1 MDQLQSACLALAQ
14 EALKPPPLFDPAGKV
29 LTSKLENVLKALH
42 NLPDLP
48 ATAAEYV
55 FFPVRGL
62 LQKDRLGDRVTE
74 LVFNILTF
82 LCKTSWN
89 SPNFE
94 LERAQQL
101 IAVVSY
107 LLSPT
112 PPLKNEESMNAAYF
126 KKPMGYRTAGYEC
139 MDAILS
145 ASCAA
150 KFGNLLGR
158 SPAIAEVIMLLLTCV
173 QFDSENIDGQLSCF
187 HAIGII
193 FTQIIGNRD
202 HRALVLPK
210 VVSKL
215 AKFINLGNKRH
226 FTSKV
231 AAIDCLGDVL
241 AAVFDTRVSESSSES
256 SSFESPVMTPEWR
269 EKTLENLEVTLEIVQ
284 KLQNSLLELSG
295 SRPELLEA
303 IFNFST
309 KVYSLQLDEKC
320 SQICVQMLLLS
331 SSQPVNTQVSKEA
344 REYLET
350 NAKLVHNDL
359 DRNFVDQLDRIPA
372 LLQTPNEST
381 GCVGFE
387 MLRTQV
393 EFLTSSTS
401 SGSISSSS
409 ERCLLLL
416 EAVER
421 SLPISVTKSSG
432 VRLAQFA
439 QGSNPI
445 KEIGVYQQ
453 TPQNNFISLSSLGLN
468 LDMPQATVNALV
480 GMLSSLGSNSA
491 PVLTELIVSRL
502 QEIKTSQQNPNLNS
516 VVLLWLLG
524 GILRGSRTTDV
535 DCYDVVTYCYE
546 DLASNLDLQQSFNNN
561 SGNANAVS
569 PARAAHTALCCF
581 IIGESAL
588 IEGKQFS
595 DLLMDLVHPL
605 FSMLGNY
612 DSMAIREQAGLAI
625 AKVASACGFNSAA
638 ELAVANKDYLV
649 DGISFQLNTLNMTPG
664 TFQALAS
671 LIYISGADIIP
682 YVDDLFASLFV
693 LLDKY
698 HGYTIL
704 LKGVLTVFAAFH
716 TVIER
721 SISLPK
727 QIPDDKKDG
736 LRSFEELVKALERK
750 PELDPSIM
758 EDDAKI
764 TEVTENEEN
773 DGDTKMDQSKAPD
786 SDDENSDD
794 ENLDDTPDQAVE
806 KWEYPIP
813 KSTYEIISK
822 IAGYCDRLMT
832 HESAEIRIATLTL
845 VTPLVPYL
853 ALNRD
858 LFLPLVHKTWPEAT
872 ARVFD
877 KEAFVVEHAFACL
890 NAISQYAR
898 DFVTARIDQLWPA
911 LERKYGGIVA
921 KKWPQ
926 FAPER
931 RIVNALAGF
940 LQTVVEYVPDISLST
955 LESAFVTFRPALLRN
970 EYMGL
975 KNRIME
981 SRRSLQ
987 DLLWLVLLEEP
998 QSKPGMPTIEPVYLT
1013 T

>member
-14 EALKPPPLFDPAGKV
+14 EALKPPPVFDPAGQA
-29 LTSKLENVLKALH
+29 LTSKLENVLSALQK
-42 NLPDLP
+42 LPDLS

-74 LVFNILTF
+74 LVFKVLTA
-82 LCKTSWN
+82 LCRTAWN
-89 SPNFE
+89 STNFE

-107 LLSPT
+107 LLSPA
-112 PPLKNEESMNAAYF
+112 PPMKNEESMSATYF

-150 KFGNLLGR
+150 KFGNTLGR
-158 SPAIAEVIMLLLTCV
+158 SPAIAEVIMLLLACV
-173 QFDSENIDGQLSCF
+173 QFDSDNIDGQLSCF
-187 HAIGII
+187 HAIALI
-193 FTQIIGNRD
+193 FTQIIANRD

-231 AAIDCLGDVL
+231 AAIECLGDVL
-241 AAVFDTRVSESSSES
+241 AAVFDVRDSDSSGS
-256 SSFESPVMTPEWR
+256 SNDSSSPVMTPEWR
-269 EKTLENLEVTLEIVQ
+269 EKTLENLVVTLEIVQ

-295 SRPELLEA
+295 SRPELVEA
-303 IFNFST
+303 IFRFST
-309 KVYSLQLDEKC
+309 KVYSLKLDEKC

-331 SSQPVNTQVSKEA
+331 SSQSVNTRVSEEA
-344 REYLET
+344 RKYLES
-350 NAKLVHNDL
+350 NAGAVHGDL

-372 LLQTPNEST
+372 LLQTPNESS
-381 GCVGFE
+381 GIVGFE

-393 EFLTSSTS
+393 EFFTSANDSS
-401 SGSISSSS
+401 SG

-445 KEIGVYQQ
+445 KEIELYQQ
-453 TPQNNFISLSSLGLN
+453 TPNNSNFISLSSLGLN
-468 LDMPQATVNALV
+468 LDMPPATVNALV
-480 GMLSSLGSNSA
+480 GMLSSLGTKSA

-502 QEIKTSQQNPNLNS
+502 QEIKSSQQHPTLNS

-524 GILRGSRTTDV
+524 GILRGSLTTDV

-546 DLASNLDLQQSFNNN
+546 DLASSLDLQQAFNNN
-561 SGNANAVS
+561 SGNAGAVS

-581 IIGESAL
+581 IIGEAAL

-625 AKVASACGFNSAA
+625 AKVASACGYKSAT
-638 ELAVANKDYLV
+638 ELAIANKDYLV

-698 HGYTIL
+698 HGYTVL
-704 LKGVLTVFAAFH
+704 LKGVLTVFAAFQA
-716 TVIER
+716 VIDR
-721 SISLPK
+721 TISLPK
-727 QIPDDKKDG
+727 QIPDEKKDG
-736 LRSFEELVKALERK
+736 LRSLDELVEALERK
-750 PELDPSIM
+750 PELDPSVM
-758 EDDAKI
+758 EKESKI
-764 TEVTENEEN
+764 TELTDDNEEDK
-773 DGDTKMDQSKAPD
+773 DGDTKMKQPKD
-786 SDDENSDD
+786 SDDEDSDEENMD
-794 ENLDDTPDQAVE
+794 EPDQAVE

-813 KSTYEIISK
+813 KSTYDIISK

-832 HESAEIRIATLTL
+832 HESAEIRTATLTL

-911 LERKYGGIVA
+911 LERKYGGIA
-921 KKWPQ
+921 TKKWPQ

-940 LQTVVEYVPDISLST
+940 LQTVVEFVPDVSLSM
-955 LESAFVTFRPALLRN
+955 LESAFITFRPALLRN
-970 EYMGL
+970 EYMAL
-975 KNRIME
+975 RKTISE
-981 SRRSLQ
+981 SRRSLG

-998 QSKPGMPTIEPVYLT
+998 QSKSGMPTIEPVYLT
-1013 T
+1013 A